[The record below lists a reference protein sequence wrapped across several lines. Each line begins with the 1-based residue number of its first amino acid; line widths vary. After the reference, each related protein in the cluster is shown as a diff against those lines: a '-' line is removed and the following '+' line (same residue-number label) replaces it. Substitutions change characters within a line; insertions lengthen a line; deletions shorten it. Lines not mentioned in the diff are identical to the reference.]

1 MSESAMN
8 IIGTILVI
16 VAFFAILE
24 ALKAISRKLEKA
36 QSPLLNKLPSVFLG
50 LVFIAGGFWFW
61 LYLVGNPINELALIN
76 RGVTAKGVIKDV
88 REGYED
94 CDSCPGRKYL
104 TYNASYTFQLP
115 NGQTIEAETKDS
127 NGLRPDIIANGI
139 EVEYLPDSPEVNRI
153 KGTGSPTFT
162 DWIWRQGGIGG
173 LLLVMCLSPGVG
185 LLYWAVHP
193 KPDGSSLSQTRKTGP
208 LP

>member
-1 MSESAMN
+1 MSDSAMHV
-8 IIGTILVI
+8 IGPILII
-16 VAFFAILE
+16 VALIAILE
-24 ALKAISRKLEKA
+24 VLKAVSRTLEKS
-36 QSPLLNKLPSVFLG
+36 QSPLLNRLPTVFVG
-50 LVFIAGGFWFW
+50 LMLTVGGFLFW
-61 LYLVGNPINELALIN
+61 LYLVGNPINEMRLITD
-76 RGVTAKGVIKDV
+76 GVTAKGVITDV

-104 TYNASYTFQLP
+104 HYNASYTFQLP
-115 NGQTIEAETKDS
+115 NGQTVEAETKDS

-162 DWIWRQGGIGG
+162 DWIWRKAGIGG

-185 LLYWAVHP
+185 LIHWGVRR
-193 KPDGSSLSQTRKTGP
+193 KPEGSSLPHTRKTGP